1 MIKYSKICHQNEL
14 LKVIHLGKKI
24 WEFSEADSIP
34 YHTLVTILHSGGV
47 VFGAFLDDKL
57 IGYSISTVALREEYA
72 LYIYMIGVSNNY
84 TSRGIAQTLFKKNK
98 DFANKKNI
106 KLIYWSFNPLDSS
119 ASTLYLN
126 KLNAIV
132 NQPMVYNMY
141 GLDVDSLPTD
151 RFIAQLS
158 LSHKKSNIL
167 YNKSMC
173 KNTKIDNSLMNYS
186 NFNQLKANI
195 NGFNKVAVEFPY
207 SLNNLDM
214 KEFIKI
220 FRKLFTIYL
229 KNYIVVDFISLK
241 NKRKCYYIL
250 NGH

>member
-1 MIKYSKICHQNEL
+1 
-14 LKVIHLGKKI
+14 
-24 WEFSEADSIP
+24 
-34 YHTLVTILHSGGV
+34 
-47 VFGAFLDDKL
+47 
-57 IGYSISTVALREEYA
+57 
-72 LYIYMIGVSNNY
+72 
-84 TSRGIAQTLFKKNK
+84 
-98 DFANKKNI
+98 
-106 KLIYWSFNPLDSS
+106 
-119 ASTLYLN
+119 
-126 KLNAIV
+126 
-132 NQPMVYNMY
+132 
-141 GLDVDSLPTD
+141 D